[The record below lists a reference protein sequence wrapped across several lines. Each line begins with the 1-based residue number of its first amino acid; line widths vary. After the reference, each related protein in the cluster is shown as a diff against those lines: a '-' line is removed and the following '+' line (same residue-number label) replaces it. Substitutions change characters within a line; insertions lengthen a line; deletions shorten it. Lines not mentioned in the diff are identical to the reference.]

1 MFFIVKEVISVK
13 KALRIKST
21 RDIEAVLK
29 GRDVVRN
36 NHFKVY
42 KRKNHGQRHFR
53 VAFSVPKK
61 YGNAVERNK
70 MKRRLRMI
78 VSSLNIQTPFDIF
91 IIVNPNAK
99 GIHYERITKEITY
112 LLEKAKII

>member
-1 MFFIVKEVISVK
+1 MK

-61 YGNAVERNK
+61 YGNAVERNT

-78 VSSLNIQTPFDIF
+78 VSSLNIKNPFDIF
-91 IIVNPNAK
+91 IIVNPHAK
-99 GIHYERITKEITY
+99 GIDYETITKEIQY
-112 LLEKAKII
+112 LLTKAKII

>member
-1 MFFIVKEVISVK
+1 MFFIVKEVMSVK
-13 KALRIKST
+13 KAFRIKST

-78 VSSLNIQTPFDIF
+78 VSSLNIQTPFDVF
-91 IIVNPNAK
+91 IIVNPNTKGMSYDTIAK
-99 GIHYERITKEITY
+99 ELTQ
-112 LLEKAKII
+112 LLKKTKII

>member
-1 MFFIVKEVISVK
+1 MISVK
-13 KALRIKST
+13 KALRIKAT

-53 VAFSVPKK
+53 VAFSVSKK

-91 IIVNPNAK
+91 IIVNPNTK
-99 GIHYERITKEITY
+99 GMCYETIAKEITY
-112 LLEKAKII
+112 LLVKAKII